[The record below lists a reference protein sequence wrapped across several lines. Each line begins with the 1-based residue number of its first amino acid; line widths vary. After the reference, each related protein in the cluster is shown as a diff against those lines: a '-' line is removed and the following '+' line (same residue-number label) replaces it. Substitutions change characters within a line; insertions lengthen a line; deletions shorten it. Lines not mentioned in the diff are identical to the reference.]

1 MSQFYEIFNIILR
14 MMTKVKKKKAKSR
27 LKMKQPQTPPQNLSI
42 PSSQFLRLPMVSL
55 KVVVQKYFVTSVFKM
70 IMLQKIV
77 PRLD

>member
-14 MMTKVKKKKAKSR
+14 MMTKVKKKAKSR